1 MELLDMLRKL
11 GDRLGIIEFSSAPP
25 QPSVPAKI
33 QTRTLTLTELVMN
46 IQITEVRVLA
56 ELGAELPVSFEEVFK
71 AAGIQPGST
80 GWTVDRLQEFL
91 SSERIR
97 QMDRA
102 EAQRETLRMLA
113 AEKVDAA
120 DLIKDAVARDQALD
134 AFEDSM
140 LQKRERWQAAKKQA
154 LSELAS
160 QIRALEEQ
168 QEQLRREIAA
178 EEQKWKDWRRR
189 KRQTEQDMAHAI
201 GYLIDRPVISIEDE

>member
-11 GDRLGIIEFSSAPP
+11 GDRLGIIEFSSASP

-120 DLIKDAVARDQALD
+120 FCILSGCLKRRSSFDL
-134 AFEDSM
+134 
-140 LQKRERWQAAKKQA
+140 
-154 LSELAS
+154 
-160 QIRALEEQ
+160 
-168 QEQLRREIAA
+168 LRRNGVLREIRDSDYGNICA
-178 EEQKWKDWRRR
+178 K
-189 KRQTEQDMAHAI
+189 
-201 GYLIDRPVISIEDE
+201 